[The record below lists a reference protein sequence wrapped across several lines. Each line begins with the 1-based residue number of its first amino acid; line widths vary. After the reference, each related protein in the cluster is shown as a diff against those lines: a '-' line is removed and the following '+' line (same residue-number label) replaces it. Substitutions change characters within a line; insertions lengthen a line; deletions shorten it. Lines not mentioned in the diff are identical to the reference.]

1 MVRECAGALGRR
13 AFIIPVPVGA
23 LVVLANVAGLVGI
36 RLPFTAQEFARGVED
51 KRFDPAPMIKALGVT
66 PRTFAQGV
74 RDKIVREG

>member
-1 MVRECAGALGRR
+1 
-13 AFIIPVPVGA
+13 
-23 LVVLANVAGLVGI
+23 LVGI

-74 RDKIVREG
+74 RDKIFREG